1 MFADQKIIKE
11 ILKYKN
17 KQRIL
22 RQLRKVLPVI
32 LIILTT
38 FVGIAKCEN
47 TDEAIPL
54 QDISS
59 KIISDTQ
66 NAEIVPVVASQMEH
80 NLEQNLQGKEKQIKF
95 DAIQGKTSLFAR
107 GLSYIKNVIYKF
119 VPHNRETMPLGF
131 WKGLF
136 MMSCVALVLSFK
148 NFVTL
153 FLIAVLYWMGLLYLP
168 ESCIWLKSYTSL
180 LVLFIIAVVEI
191 FYSIVGSSIK
201 IFMNSFS
208 SLDKDFRDS
217 QLFMSLL
224 FVVPIMFFLGNKIMS
239 DTFSLVRWGI
249 CAFLVYCVI
258 KIREILNYWAILK
271 MCMEIAISW
280 WLEPILLF
288 VFLVASCLWLPIVGF
303 LGFLVLLGFLFI
315 IEAFKEILNN

>member
-119 VPHNRETMPLGF
+119 VYQI
-131 WKGLF
+131 
-136 MMSCVALVLSFK
+136 FK
-148 NFVTL
+148 
-153 FLIAVLYWMGLLYLP
+153 
-168 ESCIWLKSYTSL
+168 
-180 LVLFIIAVVEI
+180 
-191 FYSIVGSSIK
+191 
-201 IFMNSFS
+201 
-208 SLDKDFRDS
+208 
-217 QLFMSLL
+217 
-224 FVVPIMFFLGNKIMS
+224 
-239 DTFSLVRWGI
+239 
-249 CAFLVYCVI
+249 
-258 KIREILNYWAILK
+258 
-271 MCMEIAISW
+271 
-280 WLEPILLF
+280 
-288 VFLVASCLWLPIVGF
+288 
-303 LGFLVLLGFLFI
+303 
-315 IEAFKEILNN
+315 